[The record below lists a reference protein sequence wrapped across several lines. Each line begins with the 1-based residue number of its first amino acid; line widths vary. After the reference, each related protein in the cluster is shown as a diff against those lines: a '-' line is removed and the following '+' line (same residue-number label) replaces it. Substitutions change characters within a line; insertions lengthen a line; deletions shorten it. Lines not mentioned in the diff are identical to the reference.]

1 MAYRQTPETRR
12 RLAERRMMILK
23 ATRELIAEVGFRGV
37 RSRLVA
43 EKAGISEGTI
53 YRYFPTMTALYAE
66 VFRTAALRELAAS
79 VEAADRP
86 GPHGE
91 RLAAA
96 VRVHVERALRRPRLA
111 HALLAEP
118 VSPEIEAVRLDCR
131 HRFHLLFS
139 EILQDG
145 IAAGEFIPFD
155 TELAAACITGAL
167 DEAIIWPFA
176 KVADDARDKPVL
188 VDFMVGFCMAG
199 LDRFRTAGAGGLRRP
214 A

>member
-1 MAYRQTPETRR
+1 M
-12 RLAERRMMILK
+12 
-23 ATRELIAEVGFRGV
+23 
-37 RSRLVA
+37 
-43 EKAGISEGTI
+43 
-53 YRYFPTMTALYAE
+53 
-66 VFRTAALRELAAS
+66 
-79 VEAADRP
+79 
-86 GPHGE
+86 
-91 RLAAA
+91 
-96 VRVHVERALRRPRLA
+96 
-111 HALLAEP
+111 
-118 VSPEIEAVRLDCR
+118 RLDCR